1 METVKRLEI
10 IIDSMHT
17 QQVLKALRSAGATGY
32 TVIRSASGSGDRG
45 ERRDDELSGV
55 FSNSYILSAC
65 GVELAGKV
73 VEALRP
79 LLKKYGGVC
88 LVSDAQWL
96 KH

>member
-17 QQVLKALRSAGATGY
+17 QRVVEVLRENGATGY
-32 TVIRSASGSGDRG
+32 TIIRNASGAGDRG
-45 ERRDDELSGV
+45 ERRDDELTGV
-55 FSNSYILSAC
+55 FSNTYILSAC
-65 GVELAGKV
+65 APELAQTV
-73 VEALRP
+73 VEAVRP
-79 LLKKYGGVC
+79 LLKRYGGVC

>member
-17 QQVLKALRSAGATGY
+17 PRVVKALKATGATGY
-32 TVIRSASGSGDRG
+32 TIIRNASGAGDRG
-45 ERRDDELSGV
+45 ERRDDELTGV
-55 FSNSYILSAC
+55 FGNSYILSAC
-65 GVELAGKV
+65 APELAERV
-73 VEALRP
+73 MDALRP